1 MPKFRH
7 FARSCDAAT
16 TFLLLTVETTS
27 DDDSSA
33 GKRSIYVGKTGMIER
48 YENCLRSIEPIQE
61 GLTREKAGGLSCLDL
76 PPGRAT
82 RWSSLASVIPC
93 GLGARGFLERL
104 DRDPLVVDIEDLER
118 FGRARRTQ
126 DHGVAGA

>member
-82 RWSSLASVIPC
+82 RWSSLASVLRG
-93 GLGARGFLERL
+93 GLGARGFAEGFHGY
-104 DRDPLVVDIEDLER
+104 PFVVDVQDLEL
-118 FGRARRTQ
+118 FGRARRT
-126 DHGVAGA
+126 